1 MEADSAILAKAEIF
15 FKEHVRTNAEAMD
28 GDPEVLR
35 IALNEM
41 CRQELM
47 ALRRPDEF
55 GGPGVG
61 EQAFRQFQE
70 MSARYSGALSFLVT
84 QHQSAVGMLA
94 KSNNEQLK
102 AGYLPKMA
110 NGELLSGIG
119 FSQLRRTGLPITRA
133 TPTDGGFQIDG
144 QAPWIT
150 GFGFYQEFLIGATL
164 PDGSA
169 VYGFVPFAE
178 SEQIQFSPPMKLA
191 AMEAAQTVSAT
202 LFGLSLPNDKVVFVK
217 PEGWAQKNDMI
228 NIVLQGH
235 FALGCAQAGV
245 DQVRAAFERKQ
256 ISSISEAAGKLQIE
270 LDACRTAATAIPV
283 DIDAETTPEKLR
295 IRAWAIQLAAKCAHA
310 GVIVWGG
317 AAISS
322 KHPAQRIFREAMVYS
337 VSAQT
342 TDILEASL
350 SRISG

>member
-1 MEADSAILAKAEIF
+1 MGSDSELLAKAEIF
-15 FKEHVRTNAEAMD
+15 FLEHVQPNAEAMD
-28 GDPEVLR
+28 GDPEALR

-47 ALRRPDEF
+47 ALRRPAEY
-55 GGPGVG
+55 GGPGIG

-70 MSARYSGALSFLVT
+70 MSARYSGALSFLMT

-94 KSNNEQLK
+94 KSDNQELK
-102 AGYLPKMA
+102 NDYLPKMA

-119 FSQLRRTGLPITRA
+119 FSQLRRTGPPITGA
-133 TPTDGGFQIDG
+133 IPVEGGYQIDG

-150 GFGFYQEFLIGATL
+150 GFGFYHQFLIGATL

-169 VYGFVPFAE
+169 VYGFAPFVE
-178 SEQIQFSPPMKLA
+178 SEQIHFSEPMKLA
-191 AMEAAQTVSAT
+191 AMEAAQTVSAILNN
-202 LFGLSLPNDKVVFVK
+202 LFLPYEKVVFIK
-217 PEGWAQKNDMI
+217 PEGWANKNDMI

-245 DQVRAAFERKQ
+245 DQVRSAFEKKP
-256 ISSISEAAGKLQIE
+256 IEAIRETAGRLQAE
-270 LDACRTAATAIPV
+270 LDACRIAATAIPA

-295 IRAWAIQLAAKCAHA
+295 IRAWAIQLAAKCAHS
-310 GVIVWGG
+310 GVIAWGG
-317 AAISS
+317 AAIST

-342 TDILEASL
+342 SDILEASL
-350 SRISG
+350 SRISM